1 MTKANM
7 ILEIQKQ
14 EARLWLALKEAT
26 RDFGA
31 DHSFT
36 RSCRASYSAVYE
48 LMCELKIGT
57 DYTLPD
63 NVKALEL
70 IQQINQVA

>member
-7 ILEIQKQ
+7 IQGIQKQ

-26 RDFGA
+26 LNFGK

-48 LMCELKIGT
+48 LMCELKIVM
-57 DYTLPD
+57 DHTLPD
-63 NVKALEL
+63 NVTAFEVM
-70 IQQINQVA
+70 QQINQVA

>member
-7 ILEIQKQ
+7 IQGIQKQ

-26 RDFGA
+26 RDFGK
-31 DHSFT
+31 DHSYT

-48 LMCELKIGT
+48 LMHALKIGM
-57 DYTLPD
+57 DNTLPD
-63 NVKALEL
+63 NVTAAEVL
-70 IQQINQVA
+70 QQTNQEA